1 MNIHNRVC
9 ITIMYLL
16 PYTICADF
24 YSREFLHQKHD
35 NPAMNNQ
42 VLNEEDK
49 KSFDMFS
56 SLPKEVQQ
64 KVMRM
69 DERIKNNPEDTRE
82 WYQKKRYWAL
92 IGASTLCGGVGGGY
106 GAAKLVAFLNVS
118 QTAATV
124 VVVAGST
131 TTGVATGVGAFYV
144 VSECKGY
151 EIRFVENG
159 VYIVKKGQNNHDA
172 GC

>member
-16 PYTICADF
+16 PCTLFSEQF

-35 NPAMNNQ
+35 NPAMINQ
-42 VLNEEDK
+42 ALNAEDK
-49 KSFDMFS
+49 QLFDVFS
-56 SLPKEVQQ
+56 SLPMEVQQ
-64 KVMRM
+64 EARCI
-69 DERIKNNPEDTRE
+69 DERIKNDSADIRE

-92 IGASTLCGGVGGGY
+92 IGVSTLCGGVGGGY
-106 GAAKLVAFLNVS
+106 GAAKLAAFLNVS

-124 VVVAGST
+124 VVAAGST
-131 TTGVATGVGAFYV
+131 TAGVAIGVGALYV

-159 VYIVKKGQNNHDA
+159 VYIVKKGA
-172 GC
+172 K